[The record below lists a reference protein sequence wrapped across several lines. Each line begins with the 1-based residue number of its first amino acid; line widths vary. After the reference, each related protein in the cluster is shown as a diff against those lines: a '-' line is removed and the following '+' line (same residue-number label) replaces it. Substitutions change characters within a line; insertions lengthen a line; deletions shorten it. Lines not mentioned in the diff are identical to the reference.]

1 MPVRVK
7 DGVAEE
13 ITAPASSRII
23 GPVSLAS
30 AWEQRVQ
37 ESYRHLQTD
46 EETRLRA
53 SQEAV
58 GREPQATIDDLTTLQ
73 DRITRLE
80 ERVDLNTESIARL
93 AALAAALNTGTP

>member
-13 ITAPASSRII
+13 ITTPASNRII
-23 GPVSLAS
+23 GPASLAS
-30 AWEQRVQ
+30 AWEQRIRD
-37 ESYRHLQTD
+37 SFRHLETG

-58 GREPQATIDDLTTLQ
+58 GREPEATIDDLTTLQ